1 MSAALKVGVI
11 GLGAMG
17 RTHASNLRGSIPG
30 AVLGGIADPRLAEV
44 ARDVD
49 HWSVPGYTDY
59 RALLESDCDAFV
71 IATGSSSHA
80 EVLTAAA
87 AQGHPVFCEKPLA
100 LTLQDSVAI
109 HHLYAARQVP
119 LQMGFMRRFDPH
131 YRRARDLIDAGEI
144 GTPYHYYGLSRDR
157 RGPELEV
164 IRYSGGFFLDT
175 GVHEF
180 DLARWLLQTEIDSVF
195 ARGALYNHPDYGE
208 LGDVDQAHVSLHGTS
223 GCLGLVELSRDA
235 VYGYEIRTEVLGTH
249 GAIQVA
255 QVNATGTALL
265 IDGRIVR
272 DTYRD
277 YRDRFRDAYLH
288 EMIAFVDAARQ
299 DRVPEVSSV
308 DGIRA
313 VVVAEAARRS
323 LDSHRDEP
331 VETPV

>member
-1 MSAALKVGVI
+1 MTMPLKVGVI
-11 GLGAMG
+11 GMGAMG
-17 RTHASNLRGSIPG
+17 QTHASNLRGSIPG
-30 AVLGGIADPRLAEV
+30 AILGGIADPRLAEV
-44 ARDVD
+44 AGEGG
-49 HWSVPGYTDY
+49 HWSATGYTDY
-59 RALLESDCDAFV
+59 RELLDSDCDAFV
-71 IATGSSSHA
+71 IATGSTSHA
-80 EVLTAAA
+80 AVLTAAV
-87 AQGHPVFCEKPLA
+87 AQGKPVFCEKPLA

-109 HHLYAARQVP
+109 HHLYAAQRVP

-131 YRRARDLIDAGEI
+131 YRRARALIDAGEI

-157 RGPELEV
+157 RGPALEV
-164 IRYSGGFFLDT
+164 IRYAGGFFLDT

-180 DLARWLLQTEIDSVF
+180 DLARWLLETEIDSVF
-195 ARGALYNHPDYGE
+195 ARGALYNHPDYRE
-208 LGDVDQAHVSLHGTS
+208 LGDVDQAHVSFHGTS

-255 QVNATGTALL
+255 QVNATGTALM

-288 EMIAFVDAARQ
+288 EMIAFVDAARHG
-299 DRVPEVSSV
+299 RTPEVTSV

-313 VVVAEAARRS
+313 VVAAEAARRS
-323 LDSHRDEP
+323 LDSHRDEA
-331 VETPV
+331 VQTPV